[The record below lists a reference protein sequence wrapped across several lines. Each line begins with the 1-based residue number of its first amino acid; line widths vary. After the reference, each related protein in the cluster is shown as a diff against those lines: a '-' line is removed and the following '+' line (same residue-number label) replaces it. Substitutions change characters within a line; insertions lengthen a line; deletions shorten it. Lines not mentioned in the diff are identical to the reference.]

1 MSIEKRLTTKD
12 TKEHKGESGDPEIA
26 VIGDRETTYRRFMQM
41 SADKEIGKP

>member
-12 TKEHKGESGDPEIA
+12 TKEHKGESGDPEIV